1 MTEFCLKE
9 RGVLVGVAAVLVALF
24 VAMPAWRGVPQAAF
38 DSEAVGEA
46 EFEAKLEAMVAHYG
60 VGLEEGVPVV
70 RPPPGDIYL
79 SAERWRFWP
88 ILELQ
93 AGASYRVHAAS
104 RDILHGVVIGGHEAL
119 LVPGR
124 AALLPIT
131 PAEPGRITLVC
142 SEYCG
147 LEHNKM
153 RTWMT
158 VLPAASPPGSPP
170 GP

>member
-1 MTEFCLKE
+1 MTEYTLKE
-9 RGVLVGVAAVLVALF
+9 TGVLIGVAAVLVALF
-24 VAMPAWRGVPQAAF
+24 LAMPAWRGVPQAAF
-38 DSEAVGEA
+38 ESEALEGPA
-46 EFEAKLEAMVAHYG
+46 FEAKIDAMVAQYG
-60 VGLEEGVPVV
+60 TGEDEGVPVV

-79 SAERWRFWP
+79 AAQRWRFWP

-93 AGASYRVHAAS
+93 AGATYRFHVAS
-104 RDILHGVVIGGHEAL
+104 RDIIHGVVIGGHEAL

-124 AALLPIT
+124 AAVLSVT
-131 PAEPGRITLVC
+131 PTEPGRIALVC

-158 VLPAASPPGSPP
+158 VLGTP
-170 GP
+170 

>member
-1 MTEFCLKE
+1 MTDRTIPGRTLTGK
-9 RGVLVGVAAVLVALF
+9 GALIGIGALLLVVFL
-24 VAMPAWRGVPQAAF
+24 AMPAWRGVPQAAF
-38 DSEAVGEA
+38 ESEPVDDTVFVAA
-46 EFEAKLEAMVAHYG
+46 LEAMVARYG
-60 VGLEEGVPVV
+60 VGEEEGVPVV

-79 SAERWRFWP
+79 AAERWRFRP
-88 ILELQ
+88 NLELRV
-93 AGASYRVHAAS
+93 GETYRIHVAS

-124 AALLPIT
+124 AAVLEVRPT
-131 PAEPGRITLVC
+131 EPGRISLVC

-158 VLPAASPPGSPP
+158 VLGTP
-170 GP
+170 